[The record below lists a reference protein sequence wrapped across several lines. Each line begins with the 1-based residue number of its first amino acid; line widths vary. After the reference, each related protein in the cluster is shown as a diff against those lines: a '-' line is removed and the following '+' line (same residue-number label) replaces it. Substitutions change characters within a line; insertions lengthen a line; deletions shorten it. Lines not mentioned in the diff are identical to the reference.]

1 MMDVLRPQIIHIGD
15 RCYRKNP
22 SLHRDVEADEEED
35 YNEPSEPVDCGW
47 NDEICDFRTPIEET
61 DSGFQLSLDI
71 PSALFKHII
80 GRKGETRRRIENET
94 RTQIRI
100 PKSGQEGP
108 IAIVGVD
115 RKGIVSAKTRIDVI
129 VSTAR
134 QKEQFTHFLSI
145 PVTSAKIIENFLE
158 FKDDVLRECDGDRG
172 IDSTIFQ
179 KQEKLHLTLGTLVL
193 LSEAEVQ
200 QALDVLQQCHEDLV
214 GPILK
219 GQRLAPRIQGVEYM
233 NDDPSCV
240 DVLYAKLEPG
250 EDLDKL
256 QILVDR
262 IVEKFN
268 INGLIQQ
275 SYSSVKLHITIM
287 NTLMRRDP
295 TGAAVPRPQD
305 RRSRPNDYRDQ
316 RGSQNKE
323 RESFDATSVLKK
335 FGEFDFGEHPIRTI
349 HLSQRQAVAK
359 DGYYGCAGSLLLP

>member
-1 MMDVLRPQIIHIGD
+1 MDVLRPQIIQIGD

-22 SLHRDVEADEEED
+22 PLHRDVEADEEED
-35 YNEPSEPVDCGW
+35 FNEQEEPVDCGW

-61 DSGFQLSLDI
+61 NNGFQLSIDI

-94 RTQIRI
+94 KTQLRI
-100 PKSGQEGP
+100 PKAGQEGP
-108 IAIVGVD
+108 IVIAGAE
-115 RKGIVSAKTRIDVI
+115 RKGIISAKTRIDVI
-129 VSTAR
+129 VGTAR

-145 PVTSAKIIENFLE
+145 PVTTGKVIERCLE

-179 KQEKLHLTLGTLVL
+179 KPEKLHLTLGTLVL
-193 LSEAEVQ
+193 LSDAEVQ
-200 QALDVLQQCHEDLV
+200 QTLNVLQQCHEDLV

-219 GQRLAPRIQGVEYM
+219 GQRLCPRIQGIEYM

-240 DVLYAKLEPG
+240 DVLYAKVEPG

-262 IVEKFN
+262 IVEKFS
-268 INGLIQQ
+268 ITGLMQE

-295 TGAAVPRPQD
+295 SGATVPRHQD
-305 RRSRPNDYRDQ
+305 RKSRSDDRRDNKGQ
-316 RGSQNKE
+316 QNKE
-323 RESFDATSVLKK
+323 RESFNAMSVLKK
-335 FGEFDFGEHPIRTI
+335 FGEFDFGEHHIKTI
-349 HLSQRQAVAK
+349 HLSQRNMVAK